1 MVTDLGAIEEGSDL
15 AEYDT
20 PYSVLR
26 AGGTTLGLGLMGV
39 TLLGGVAMAGYNHLK
54 NKRSKRN

>member
-20 PYSVLR
+20 PYNVLL
-26 AGGTTLGLGLMGV
+26 AGGANLGLGIVGV
-39 TLLGGVAMAGYNHLK
+39 TLLGGAAIAGYNHLK
-54 NKRSKRN
+54 NKKKRN